1 MEEKYKQWDKF
12 IAHLILCQ
20 SSALSK
26 YKYFLLTDLRPN
38 EVYDFLFFKTL
49 TYANQITKSSKI
61 YGTSKNIFKFIK
73 FKLKEHK
80 IKYFSIFI
88 ATKLDTKNTHI
99 CDFKERVQLIEELA
113 EQHNIIPEDLSLLY
127 KEYYSK

>member
-1 MEEKYKQWDKF
+1 MEEKYKQWDEF

-26 YKYFLLTDLRPN
+26 YKYFIMTDVRPN
-38 EVYDFLFFKTL
+38 EIYDFLFFKTL
-49 TYANQITKSSKI
+49 TYANQITKSSAI
-61 YGTSKNIFKFIK
+61 YGDSDNIFRFIR

-80 IKYFSIFI
+80 IKWFSYFVARKIDVTS
-88 ATKLDTKNTHI
+88 THV
-99 CDFKERVQLIEELA
+99 CSFTERVQLIEELIK
-113 EQHNIIPEDLSLLY
+113 EHHIEPEEITLLY